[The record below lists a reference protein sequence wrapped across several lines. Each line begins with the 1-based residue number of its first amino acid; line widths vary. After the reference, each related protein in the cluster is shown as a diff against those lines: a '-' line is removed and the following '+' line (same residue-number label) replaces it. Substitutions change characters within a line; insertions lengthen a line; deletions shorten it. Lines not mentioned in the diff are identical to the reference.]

1 MSWRGSI
8 KKVDFRV
15 IFHNQKKKREL
26 GLLQGH
32 ELHAACSE
40 NELDREIMY
49 CGRQRNNKFAK
60 KKISKLSD
68 NHFLRFT
75 GATYLDNILARPSFN
90 AAFVS

>member
-40 NELDREIMY
+40 NELDRDIMY
-49 CGRQRNNKFAK
+49 C
-60 KKISKLSD
+60 L
-68 NHFLRFT
+68 
-75 GATYLDNILARPSFN
+75 
-90 AAFVS
+90 